1 MPGHRF
7 EAVIPGR
14 LFINLREAFMSEFAR
29 DARRACEGL
38 LDARVTRT
46 EPPGGRRR
54 KSVRAFLEDRSVI
67 VTRRKHRARAE
78 LEVVVLRELH
88 ARGAGVPRVVAFDG
102 TWMVQEDLGE
112 RRLSQA
118 LAGAA
123 EAESEKWLGAALDS
137 LARIHQAGRAAGLEV
152 HVPRIGAKSEWLLKL
167 VETPKRLGDFLSL
180 PAPDLPVPELVDRLG
195 FRRPQFIKW
204 DARPGNA
211 ATLEDGSVAWFDWEH
226 CGCRNGLEDV
236 AWLLGDEYV
245 PDRAGVEDRLLERF
259 LPVFAGESDPNDSR
273 GYLAI
278 FGTLHMCVRLAL
290 ILSTKGQGPWWDWEY
305 CLKHDKVAVTAA
317 TARKTCLRAARW
329 AGKLAV
335 TEALVP
341 WLEAVSRRLDDIPT

>member
-1 MPGHRF
+1 
-7 EAVIPGR
+7 
-14 LFINLREAFMSEFAR
+14 MSEFAR
-29 DARRACEGL
+29 DARRACERL
-38 LDARVTRT
+38 LDARVRGT

-67 VTRRKHRARAE
+67 VTRRKHRARAD
-78 LEVVVLRELH
+78 LEVRVLRELH
-88 ARGAGVPRVVAFDG
+88 ARRASVPEVLAFDG

-123 EAESEKWLGAALDS
+123 EAESEEWLTAALDS
-137 LARIHQAGRAAGLEV
+137 LARIHQAGRAAGLEAR
-152 HVPRIGAKSEWLLKL
+152 VPRIGTKAEWLLTL
-167 VETPKRLGDFLSL
+167 VETPRRLGDHLSL
-180 PAPDLPVPELVDRLG
+180 PAPDLPVPELMDRLE
-195 FRRPQFIKW
+195 FRRPRFIKW

-226 CGCRNGLEDV
+226 CGSRNGLEDM

-245 PDRAGVEDRLLERF
+245 PDRAGLEDRLIERY
-259 LPVFAGESDPNDSR
+259 LPVFAGETDPDDSR

-290 ILSTKGQGPWWDWEY
+290 ILSTKGQGPWWEWEY

-317 TARKTCLRAARW
+317 AAQRTCLRAARW
-329 AGKLAV
+329 AAKLAV

-341 WLEAVSRRLDDIPT
+341 WLEAVSQRLGDDST